1 MSESE
6 EKLVQAYSQLLE
18 GLSTKSKI
26 SLIENLVKSLKED
39 KDKDKA
45 FFEAYG
51 TFASDKTPEE
61 IMKDIKEARKFS
73 NKDIQF

>member
-18 GLSTKSKI
+18 GLSAKSKI
-26 SLIENLVKSLKED
+26 SLIESLVKSLKED
-39 KDKDKA
+39 RNKDKA
-45 FFEAYG
+45 FYDSYG
-51 TFASDKTPEE
+51 AFASDKSPED
-61 IMKDIKEARKFS
+61 IMKEIKEARKFR